1 MLKFKTLTK
10 AAQNKDISKFQDS
23 ITKYGQ
29 VIFDKLDVLKG
40 NSNIENLYFLL
51 LTNLWNEKEN
61 ITEHIALFDDY
72 IDFKL
77 NSIKQASINLKLEKN
92 ENLLSLSDININ
104 LEVLKERKINY
115 LNELVINYISNTI

>member
-23 ITKYGQ
+23 ITEYGQ
-29 VIFDKLDVLKG
+29 VIFDKLDILKG
-40 NSNIENLYFLL
+40 DSNIENLYFLL

-92 ENLLSLSDININ
+92 ENLLSLSDVNIN
-104 LEVLKERKINY
+104 LEILKERKINY